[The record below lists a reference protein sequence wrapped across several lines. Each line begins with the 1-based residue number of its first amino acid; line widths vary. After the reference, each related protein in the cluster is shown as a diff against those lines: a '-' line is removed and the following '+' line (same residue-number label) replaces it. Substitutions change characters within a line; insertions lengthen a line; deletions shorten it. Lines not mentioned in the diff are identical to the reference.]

1 MDTKYLYQ
9 KLLQI
14 MGLLGEMGMI
24 ELLEHL
30 YDEYLDQS
38 QLE

>member
-14 MGLLGEMGMI
+14 MGSLEEMVMQVAT
-24 ELLEHL
+24 EQFLV
-30 YDEYLDQS
+30 DEPDD
-38 QLE
+38 

>member
-14 MGLLGEMGMI
+14 MELLEEMGMI

-30 YDEYLDQS
+30 YDEHIDQY